1 MTRVVAIVARAV
13 VTMALK
19 AAWAVERETVGMA
32 VASVEL
38 TAVVSSSRG
47 FRRDTSLLDLLWL

>member
-13 VTMALK
+13 VTMGLK

-32 VASVEL
+32 VAPVEL